1 VEPCHDLGQNPKPH
15 SLRFFSELRVGY
27 LQNSRID
34 SQNSY
39 FTNTNP
45 PNILQNLENCSQ
57 NKKREVQNFIL
68 SQNTNPTFAEFAELT
83 MNKKKV
89 QNLQNS
95 EFVSQNS
102 YTSQTNPTFAE
113 FAELLTKQKR
123 F

>member
-1 VEPCHDLGQNPKPH
+1 
-15 SLRFFSELRVGY
+15 

-57 NKKREVQNFIL
+57 NKKREVQNLQNSEFIL
-68 SQNTNPTFAEFAELT
+68 RGSTFAEFAELT
-83 MNKKKV
+83 MNKKKFRICRT
-89 QNLQNS
+89 QNL
-95 EFVSQNS
+95 FL
-102 YTSQTNPTFAE
+102 TIHTNPTFAE